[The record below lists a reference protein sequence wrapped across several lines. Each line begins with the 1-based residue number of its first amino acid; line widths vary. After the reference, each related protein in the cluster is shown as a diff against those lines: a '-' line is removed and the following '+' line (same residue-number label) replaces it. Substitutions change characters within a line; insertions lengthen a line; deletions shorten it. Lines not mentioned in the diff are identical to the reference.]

1 MSPFL
6 FYIYWYYNWLFLIIK
21 LLKMKNLSKEEL
33 LSRMEAINRS
43 NALIYFDLDGKIL
56 GVNAIFLKA
65 MGYGEDE
72 HAEVVGKHHSIFV
85 CDDYARSAEYEKF
98 WDILRSG
105 KYYKGEFER
114 RKRDGSLINLQATYN
129 PIFDETGKITKIMKV
144 ATDITAIVN
153 SKKQVDAINK
163 STATITFDMK
173 GFILDANGI
182 FLETMGL
189 KSNEKN
195 QVIGK
200 HHSIFVNYEY
210 SKSDEYAKFWQ
221 NLNNGKFV
229 DGIFE
234 RKRVDGSTIYL
245 QASYNPVFDSKGNV
259 TEVIKIA
266 TDVTESVNNKKEI
279 DLLSKNL
286 QVELDN
292 SKKLKDAI
300 EIEKNA
306 ALNDLDVV
314 MKKSQSELIKIIV
327 KVALSVIIGVGVVT
341 TILYWM
347 AMLTG
352 KDTQIIGSTW
362 SNMFSV
368 LLTNAFSIVGTIM
381 GIKYATQD
389 DKNKK

>member
-1 MSPFL
+1 
-6 FYIYWYYNWLFLIIK
+6 
-21 LLKMKNLSKEEL
+21 MKNLSKEEL

-43 NALIYFDLDGKIL
+43 NALIYFDLTGKIL

-72 HAEVVGKHHSIFV
+72 HAEIIGKHHSIFV
-85 CDDYARSAEYEKF
+85 CEDYARSLEYEKF

-129 PIFDETGKITKIMKV
+129 PIFDDSGTITKIMKV
-144 ATDITAIVN
+144 ATDITAIVD

-173 GFILDANGI
+173 GFILDANSI
-182 FLETMGL
+182 FLETMGF

-195 QVIGK
+195 QVVGK

-210 SKSDEYAKFWQ
+210 SKSDDYTKFWQ
-221 NLNNGKFV
+221 NLNNGKFL

-234 RKRVDGSTIYL
+234 RKKVDGSTVYL

-259 TEVIKIA
+259 TSVIKIA
-266 TDVTESVNNKKEI
+266 TDVTESVKNKKEI
-279 DLLSKNL
+279 DLLTKNL

-300 EIEKNA
+300 EIEKNT
-306 ALNDLDVV
+306 ALNDLDATL
-314 MKKSQSELIKIIV
+314 KKSQNEMIKIIV
-327 KVALSVIIGVGVVT
+327 KSALGVILSVGIIT
-341 TILYWM
+341 TIMYSFAILSN
-347 AMLTG
+347 

-381 GIKYATQD
+381 GIKYATSD
-389 DKNKK
+389 DNKDKK

>member
-1 MSPFL
+1 
-6 FYIYWYYNWLFLIIK
+6 
-21 LLKMKNLSKEEL
+21 MKNLSKEEL

-43 NALIYFDLDGKIL
+43 NALIYFDLTGKIL

-72 HAEVVGKHHSIFV
+72 HAEIVGKHHSIFV
-85 CDDYARSAEYEKF
+85 CEDYSRSLEYEKF

-129 PIFDETGKITKIMKV
+129 PIYDESGTITKVMKV
-144 ATDITAIVN
+144 ATDITTIVN

-173 GFILDANGI
+173 GFILDANSI
-182 FLETMGL
+182 FLETMGF

-195 QVIGK
+195 QVVGK
-200 HHSIFVNYEY
+200 HHSIFVNYDY
-210 SKSDEYAKFWQ
+210 SKSDDYTKFWQ
-221 NLNNGKFV
+221 NLNNGKFL

-234 RKRVDGSTIYL
+234 RKKVDGSTVYL

-259 TEVIKIA
+259 TSVIKIA
-266 TDVTESVNNKKEI
+266 TDVTESVKNKKEI
-279 DLLSKNL
+279 DLLTKNL

-300 EIEKNA
+300 EIEKNT
-306 ALNDLDVV
+306 ALNDLDATL
-314 MKKSQSELIKIIV
+314 KKSQNEMIKIIV
-327 KVALSVIIGVGVVT
+327 KSALGVILSVGIIT
-341 TILYWM
+341 TIMYSFAILSN
-347 AMLTG
+347 

-381 GIKYATQD
+381 GIKYATSD
-389 DKNKK
+389 DNKDKK

>member
-1 MSPFL
+1 
-6 FYIYWYYNWLFLIIK
+6 
-21 LLKMKNLSKEEL
+21 MKNLSKEEL
-33 LSRMEAINRS
+33 LSRLEAINRS
-43 NALIYFDLDGKIL
+43 NAIIYFDLKGNIL
-56 GVNAIFLKA
+56 GVNAIFLQA
-65 MGYGEDE
+65 MGYGVDE
-72 HAEVVGKHHSIFV
+72 HEEIIGKHHSIFV
-85 CDDYARSAEYEKF
+85 CEDYARSLEYEKF

-129 PIFDETGKITKIMKV
+129 PIFDETGTITKVMKV
-144 ATDITAIVN
+144 ATDITSIVN

-173 GFILDANGI
+173 GFILDANAI
-182 FLETMGL
+182 FLETMGF

-195 QVIGK
+195 QVVGK

-210 SKSDEYAKFWQ
+210 SKSDDYTKFWQ
-221 NLNNGKFV
+221 NLNNGKFL

-234 RKRVDGSTIYL
+234 RKKVDGSTVYL

-259 TEVIKIA
+259 TNVIKIA
-266 TDVTESVNNKKEI
+266 TDVTEAVNSKKKI
-279 DLLSKNL
+279 DTLSKDL
-286 QVELDN
+286 QIELDN
-292 SKKLKDAI
+292 SRKLKDTI
-300 EIEKNA
+300 EVEKNA

-314 MKKSQSELIKIIV
+314 MKKSQSELIKVIV
-327 KVALSVIIGVGVVT
+327 KVALAVIIGVGLVT

-347 AMLTG
+347 AMITG

-389 DKNKK
+389 GGKEKK

>member
-1 MSPFL
+1 
-6 FYIYWYYNWLFLIIK
+6 
-21 LLKMKNLSKEEL
+21 
-33 LSRMEAINRS
+33 MEAINRS
-43 NALIYFDLDGKIL
+43 NAIIYFDLNGKIL

-85 CDDYARSAEYEKF
+85 CEDYARSAEYEKF

-129 PIFDETGKITKIMKV
+129 PIFDESGTITKIMKV
-144 ATDITAIVN
+144 ATDITAIVD

-173 GFILDANGI
+173 GFILDANSI
-182 FLETMGL
+182 FLETMGY
-189 KSNEKN
+189 KPNEKN
-195 QVIGK
+195 QVVGK
-200 HHSIFVNYEY
+200 HHSIFVSYEY
-210 SKSDEYAKFWQ
+210 SKSDEYTKFWK
-221 NLNNGKFV
+221 NLSNGKFLE
-229 DGIFE
+229 GIFE
-234 RKRVDGSTIYL
+234 RKKVDGSTIYL
-245 QASYNPVFDSKGNV
+245 QATYNPVFDSKGNV
-259 TEVIKIA
+259 TNVIKIA
-266 TDVTESVNNKKEI
+266 TDVTEAVNSKNKI
-279 DLLSKNL
+279 DTLSKDL
-286 QVELDN
+286 QIELDN

-314 MKKSQSELIKIIV
+314 MKKSQSELIKVIV
-327 KVALSVIIGVGVVT
+327 KVALAVIVGVGVVT

-381 GIKYATQD
+381 GIKYATQEGG
-389 DKNKK
+389 KEKK